1 LIRPPPSFC
10 RTKSRTSRSRDLG
23 VAVQKIC
30 GVVLA
35 LVFSCAL
42 LTVQSQGQLAGQAAI
57 GEVAMSHVPG
67 DALAEPSPSFGN
79 PLACS
84 PAQKLQIPRSVAKRA
99 KIKAQLMNVLRE
111 SIFDDAKGI
120 VNLAREREIK
130 DLVNRLT
137 REKAE

>member
-1 LIRPPPSFC
+1 M
-10 RTKSRTSRSRDLG
+10 G
-23 VAVQKIC
+23 VAVEKTC

-35 LVFSCAL
+35 LVFSCTL
-42 LTVQSQGQLAGQAAI
+42 LTVQSLGQVAGQAAI

-84 PAQKLQIPRSVAKRA
+84 PAQKLQIPRSVARRA

-130 DLVNRLT
+130 DLVSRLT
-137 REKAE
+137 KEKAE

>member
-1 LIRPPPSFC
+1 M
-10 RTKSRTSRSRDLG
+10 
-23 VAVQKIC
+23 QKTC
-30 GVVLA
+30 GAVLA

-42 LTVQSQGQLAGQAAI
+42 LTVQSQGQVAGQAAI

>member
-1 LIRPPPSFC
+1 
-10 RTKSRTSRSRDLG
+10 
-23 VAVQKIC
+23 VAKIC

-35 LVFSCAL
+35 LVLSLGF
-42 LTVQSQGQLAGQAAI
+42 LTIPSLGQVAEPVAI
-57 GEVAMSHVPG
+57 GQVAMGHVPG

-99 KIKAQLMNVLRE
+99 KVKAQLMNVLRE

-130 DLVNRLT
+130 DLVNKLT
-137 REKAE
+137 RDKDQ